1 MIILT
6 FALRN
11 RFFVVRNTGFPVIYP
26 ISVRYLPSPYHLRI
40 YRNELDTDLVSSWSG
55 NRTDEESPKYPF
67 MNITASY
74 IRRELQDYY
83 TPQEAGNLSRLIC
96 CEILGQ
102 SVVDY
107 YLGKDITLSAKA
119 EQELQSL
126 LRRLRNFE
134 PIQYI
139 LGEAR
144 FLGRTFQVASGVLIP
159 RPETEE
165 LVEIMLKE
173 ISSTSRVLDIGTGSG
188 CIAATLAKELPGAQV
203 TAWDV
208 SEEALAIAA
217 ANSLALQV
225 PVCFEQRDVLTYI
238 PGVTERYDVIVS
250 NPPYVTEAEKQDM
263 ERNVLDWEPSLALFV
278 PDADPLRFYRRISVL
293 GLEIL
298 EPDGK
303 LYFEINRTFG
313 EDIVLMM
320 RELGYRFVRLQKDIS
335 HNDRFVIAQK

>member
-1 MIILT
+1 MKRKAAGEPLQHLLGT
-6 FALRN
+6 TE
-11 RFFVVRNTGFPVIYP
+11 FF
-26 ISVRYLPSPYHLRI
+26 
-40 YRNELDTDLVSSWSG
+40 
-55 NRTDEESPKYPF
+55 
-67 MNITASY
+67 
-74 IRRELQDYY
+74 RREFLTD
-83 TPQEAGNLSRLIC
+83 
-96 CEILGQ
+96 
-102 SVVDY
+102 
-107 YLGKDITLSAKA
+107 
-119 EQELQSL
+119 
-126 LRRLRNFE
+126 
-134 PIQYI
+134 
-139 LGEAR
+139 AR
-144 FLGRTFQVASGVLIP
+144 ALIP

-165 LVEIMLKE
+165 LVEVMLKE

-225 PVCFEQRDVLTYI
+225 PVCFEQRDVLTYT

-293 GLEIL
+293 GLEML
-298 EPDGK
+298 EPDGR

-320 RELGYRFVRLQKDIS
+320 RELGYHFVRLQKDIS

>member
-1 MIILT
+1 
-6 FALRN
+6 
-11 RFFVVRNTGFPVIYP
+11 
-26 ISVRYLPSPYHLRI
+26 
-40 YRNELDTDLVSSWSG
+40 
-55 NRTDEESPKYPF
+55 

-102 SVVDY
+102 PVVDY

-144 FLGRTFQVASGVLIP
+144 FLGRAFQVASGVLIP

-173 ISSTSRVLDIGTGSG
+173 ISSTSRILDIGTGSG
-188 CIAATLAKELPGAQV
+188 CIAVTLAKELPGTQV

-225 PVCFEQRDVLTYI
+225 PVCFEQRDVLTYT

-293 GLEIL
+293 GLEML

>member
-1 MIILT
+1 
-6 FALRN
+6 
-11 RFFVVRNTGFPVIYP
+11 
-26 ISVRYLPSPYHLRI
+26 
-40 YRNELDTDLVSSWSG
+40 
-55 NRTDEESPKYPF
+55 

-102 SVVDY
+102 PVVDY

-188 CIAATLAKELPGAQV
+188 CIAATLAKELPRAQV

-238 PGVTERYDVIVS
+238 SGVTERYDVIVS

-293 GLEIL
+293 GLEML